1 MLGFIPYMEVF
12 GFLLLGGAVDVF
24 GKNER
29 KKHMLFVF
37 SIILLIGFLG
47 LRGFIGWDWWAYYP
61 SYNNLPGG
69 FSYEIG
75 YEIWSNIFYK
85 TGLSYHHF
93 TFINTVADIL
103 ILAYVLKKY
112 SKYPIFS
119 MFLFL
124 AVQGLSFEVDL
135 LRNAKAVLLFII
147 SIQFIKER
155 KIIPFLILNILG
167 ITFHMSSVIYLPMY
181 FILNRNYSR
190 KIILPLIILG
200 NIYYLFDAKIFIHI
214 LEYMSSVLPAAV
226 SGKIAGYLSIIPQNY
241 KLPIGTLYFERL
253 VTFITVFFFLHKENG
268 HREKENPYSLIME
281 NSFYIFYLIFLFTSE
296 FFIAST
302 RIGILF
308 IYANWFLWGDIIEN
322 LRDTKIKAVVFITA
336 VLIGGNRIYNHFD
349 FNGNKI
355 LYRYENIITDHKS
368 YEEKMKDL
376 GRARKFKD
384 EADGKELLILY

>member
-1 MLGFIPYMEVF
+1 MLAFIPYMEVF

-61 SYNNLPGG
+61 SYNNLPNG
-69 FSYEIG
+69 FNYEIG

-85 TGLSYHHF
+85 IGLSYHHF

-155 KIIPFLILNILG
+155 KLIPFLILNILG
-167 ITFHMSSVIYLPMY
+167 MTFHMSSVIYLPMY

-200 NIYYLFDAKIFIHI
+200 NIYYLFDTKLFIHI
-214 LEYMSSVLPAAV
+214 LEYMSSVLPVAV
-226 SGKIAGYLSIIPQNY
+226 GGKITSYLSIIPQNY

-253 VTFITVFFFLHKENG
+253 VTFIMVFFFLHKEKG
-268 HREKENPYSLIME
+268 SREKENQYSLIME

-308 IYANWFLWGDIIEN
+308 IYTNWFLWGDIIEN
-322 LRDTKIKAVVFITA
+322 LRDTKIKAVVFIIA

>member
-1 MLGFIPYMEVF
+1 MLAFIPYMEVF
-12 GFLLLGGAVDVF
+12 GFLLLGGAIDVF

-69 FSYEIG
+69 FNYEIG

-85 TGLSYHHF
+85 IGLSYHHF

-167 ITFHMSSVIYLPMY
+167 MTFHISSIIYFPMY

-200 NIYYLFDAKIFIHI
+200 NIYYIFDTKLFIHI

-226 SGKIAGYLSIIPQNY
+226 GGKITSYLSIIPQNY
-241 KLPIGTLYFERL
+241 KLPIGILYFERF
-253 VTFITVFFFLHKENG
+253 VTFIMVFVFLHKEKG
-268 HREKENPYSLIME
+268 SREKENQYSLIME

-322 LRDTKIKAVVFITA
+322 LRNIKIKAAVFLIA